1 MKPVQ
6 SSSIAAYKYDPE
18 TQTFSV
24 QFVRAAQ
31 IYDFFEVPE
40 SKVKEFED
48 AESKGKWFAANIK
61 EKFRFE
67 KRAA

>member
-6 SSSIAAYKYDPE
+6 SSSITAYEYDPE
-18 TQTFSV
+18 TRIFSV
-24 QFVRAAQ
+24 QFARSPQ

-48 AESKGKWFAANIK
+48 AVSKGKWFAANIK
-61 EKFRFE
+61 GKFRFQ
-67 KRAA
+67 KR